1 MGYIEDLRKII
12 GHRPVILVGIA
23 VAVMNESGEI
33 LLQKRWDG
41 SWGMPGGLMELG
53 ETTEETGRREVLE
66 ETGLQVGEMELVSV
80 FSGKEYFQKLPNGDE
95 FYPITIVYFSK
106 EIVSGVLKADG
117 VESHEVEF
125 FKPDKLPE
133 KLHSVFKNLL
143 EQHPDLFFEK

>member
-12 GHRPVILVGIA
+12 GHQPLILVGVA
-23 VAVMNESGEI
+23 VAIVNENEEI

-53 ETTEETGRREVLE
+53 ESTEETGRREVLE
-66 ETGLQVGEMELVSV
+66 ETGLLVGEMELITV

-95 FYPITIVYFSK
+95 FHPISIVYFSK
-106 EIVSGVLKADG
+106 EIKAGILRADG
-117 VESHEVEF
+117 IESNEVQF
-125 FKPDKLPE
+125 FKKEKLPK

-143 EQHPDLFFEK
+143 SQHPALFCEK

>member
-12 GHRPVILVGIA
+12 GHQPLILVGVAIA
-23 VAVMNESGEI
+23 VINENGEI

-53 ETTEETGRREVLE
+53 ESTEETGRREVLE
-66 ETGLQVGEMELVSV
+66 ETGLEIGEMELIAVY
-80 FSGKEYFQKLPNGDE
+80 SGKEYFQKLPNGDE

-106 EIVSGVLKADG
+106 EIKAGMLKADG
-117 VESHEVEF
+117 IESNEVEF
-125 FKPDKLPE
+125 FESDKLPK

-143 EQHPDLFFEK
+143 TQHPELFFKK